1 MPRILHV
8 LRPVASNVEKDGKGS
23 AGKFSLVVIET
34 LCASNLRD
42 SSACVVDRS
51 KQVSHSHA
59 SDLGP

>member
-23 AGKFSLVVIET
+23 VGNFSLVAIET
-34 LCASNLRD
+34 LCASNLA
-42 SSACVVDRS
+42 SACVVDRS
-51 KQVSHSHA
+51 KQVSHSYA